1 MSAAGRGLCS
11 RLEHCFAVLG
21 LRRCREDRRSG
32 QQFHIEDE
40 YASCWTNPL
49 HDAMMTSTEDETTSM
64 RFLRTAQLLHP
75 ILLPFLDVNSMLML
89 RAICRDSVSEQAFL
103 GHCVEISM
111 EISSFNNLAASLSD
125 LRRPATWKAWRCLM
139 CVAAQPKWF
148 GQNSSRV
155 LDLAEDALEAC
166 STRSLQ
172 SASSWIV
179 SQLACLGCA
188 GLKAV
193 LLQKLC
199 TRDWT
204 LRHNGSFVRQMV
216 EFSRMVDK
224 PWVMLLKRLMPGPG
238 TPLTWQTLSEVES
251 LFRAS
256 QNPAREYALFVPV
269 IAWRVTSLRNPA
281 GKARLQELG
290 ALLCD

>member
-1 MSAAGRGLCS
+1 MRTTPLHDVLVTSTEGAAILELSTNEDETSMSR
-11 RLEHCFAVLG
+11 
-21 LRRCREDRRSG
+21 
-32 QQFHIEDE
+32 FHIEDE
-40 YASCWTNPL
+40 YASCWTKPL

-155 LDLAEDALEAC
+155 LDLAEAFYEHHDPTQQDLALLWLSQSFLLDTMPWFCELMNLDLEGFEQEVMTALRERDFRLMLSEAEDAAVTKRAQELCQNSIKAKHRAEGQSISWFELVDEEDDPGQP
-166 STRSLQ
+166 STA
-172 SASSWIV
+172 ASSNDV
-179 SQLACLGCA
+179 ADNA
-188 GLKAV
+188 
-193 LLQKLC
+193 
-199 TRDWT
+199 
-204 LRHNGSFVRQMV
+204 
-216 EFSRMVDK
+216 E
-224 PWVMLLKRLMPGPG
+224 
-238 TPLTWQTLSEVES
+238 
-251 LFRAS
+251 
-256 QNPAREYALFVPV
+256 
-269 IAWRVTSLRNPA
+269 
-281 GKARLQELG
+281 
-290 ALLCD
+290 